1 MKRILLA
8 QEVEVLE
15 EQVGPPDLVLVVSLP
30 RASRV
35 GRNFSVSPQSFEQVV
50 AALGWRVTSTIVKSA
65 AFELILKKPFIGPIT
80 TIAS

>member
-1 MKRILLA
+1 MILLA
-8 QEVEVLE
+8 LEVEVLE
-15 EQVGPPDLVLVVSLP
+15 EQVGPPDLVLVGSLP
-30 RASRV
+30 KASRV